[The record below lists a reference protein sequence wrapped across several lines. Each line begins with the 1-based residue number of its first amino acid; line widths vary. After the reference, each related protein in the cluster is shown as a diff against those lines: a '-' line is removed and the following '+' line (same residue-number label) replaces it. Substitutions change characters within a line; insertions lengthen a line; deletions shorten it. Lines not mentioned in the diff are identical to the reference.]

1 MMKLVMALS
10 CALMLVGCGS
20 SQTEHEKIVKELY
33 SIIQKGEDRAAQK
46 KFWEENVSRQF
57 QDVCAR
63 RSETINS
70 REFKNVFGTIAKSKD
85 SPALNVI
92 KTFKEGDLAASAIE
106 AQCAGTVLYFL
117 VGTET
122 KDGPIQILG
131 ITSNKDTALQGGN

>member
-1 MMKLVMALS
+1 MKK
-10 CALMLVGCGS
+10 LMLIGAILCCTILTGCAS
-20 SQTEHEKIVKELY
+20 KEEAMVKELY
-33 SIIQKGEDRAAQK
+33 SIIQSGDHKEGD
-46 KFWEENVSRQF
+46 KFFETNVSKNFR
-57 QDVCAR
+57 DICER

-70 REFKNVFGTIAKSKD
+70 REFKKAFGTIAKSKD

-117 VGTET
+117 VGNET